1 MLLILYSL
9 QILLERTF
17 MLTEKEAIELIN
29 VFKILTDNIVDLPH
43 IGKSKELE
51 AIQKYNS
58 KQKFTIYIH
67 RSGRNINKISYH
79 AMDNKT
85 KTSLMRL
92 DIVDKDHAHKNP
104 DGEII
109 YGTHLHIFKDNFEI
123 KYAKEFNI
131 DDNNLVQSCLTF
143 FSLFKIIDVDQNN
156 VYEELLLL
164 N

>member
-1 MLLILYSL
+1 VLLIYKKF
-9 QILLERTF
+9 IFLERAF
-17 MLTEKEAIELIN
+17 MLTEKEAVELIN
-29 VFKILTDNIVDLPH
+29 VFKILTDNVVDLPH
-43 IGKSKELE
+43 IGNSKELE
-51 AIQKYNS
+51 VIQKYNS
-58 KQKFTIYIH
+58 KQKFTVYIR

-104 DGEII
+104 NGEII
-109 YGTHLHIFKDNFEI
+109 YGPHLHIFKDNFEI
-123 KYAKEFNI
+123 KFAKEFNV
-131 DDNNLVQSCLTF
+131 DNKNLVQSCLTF
-143 FSLFKIIDVDQNN
+143 FKLFNIIDVDQNN